1 MFTGLV
7 EETGIIVDLKKIN
20 DGLECIIEANLVL
33 EDLKTNDSIS
43 CSGICLTATKVNE
56 NSFKVQLVNE
66 TLERTTAKHW
76 KESSVLNLERA
87 LLPSTRLGGHLVQ
100 GHVDTVTTI
109 KNIKRLDESAIFT
122 FEIDAVNRKYIVEKG
137 SVCLDG
143 ISLTVASIS
152 ETQFTIALIPHT
164 LGVTS
169 WENSRVGDQVNLE
182 VDIMAKYIE
191 NIKFHFLLIIFS
203 IYFFIFSLWQNILK
217 I

>member
-56 NSFKVQLVNE
+56 NSFRVQLVNE

-76 KESSVLNLERA
+76 KESSLLNLERA

-109 KNIKRLDESAIFT
+109 KNIERLDESAIFT

-152 ETQFTIALIPHT
+152 ETQFSIALIPHT
-164 LGVTS
+164 LSVTS
-169 WENSRVGDQVNLE
+169 WKNSKTGEQVNLE

-191 NIKFHFLLIIFS
+191 NMMSK
-203 IYFFIFSLWQNILK
+203 K
-217 I
+217 

>member
-1 MFTGLV
+1 MMFTGLV

-87 LLPSTRLGGHLVQ
+87 LSPSTRLGGHLVQ

-191 NIKFHFLLIIFS
+191 NMMSK
-203 IYFFIFSLWQNILK
+203 K
-217 I
+217 

>member
-1 MFTGLV
+1 MMFTGLV

-43 CSGICLTATKVNE
+43 CSGICLTATEVNQ

-109 KNIKRLDESAIFT
+109 KNIERLDESAIFT

-143 ISLTVASIS
+143 ISLTVASIN
-152 ETQFTIALIPHT
+152 ETQFSIALIPHT
-164 LGVTS
+164 LSATS
-169 WENSRVGDQVNLE
+169 WKNSKTGEQVNLE

-191 NIKFHFLLIIFS
+191 NMMSK
-203 IYFFIFSLWQNILK
+203 K
-217 I
+217 